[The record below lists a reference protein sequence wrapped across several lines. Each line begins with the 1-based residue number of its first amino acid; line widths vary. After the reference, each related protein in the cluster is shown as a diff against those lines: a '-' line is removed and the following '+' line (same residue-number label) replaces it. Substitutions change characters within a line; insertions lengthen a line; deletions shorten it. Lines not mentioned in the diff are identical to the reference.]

1 MPVPKLLERDEA
13 LRQLEAALREA
24 GGGEGRIALLSG
36 EAGIGKTSLVQRF
49 LATLGPRVH
58 VLKGGCDALFTPA
71 PLAPLHDM
79 ARQTGGKWAGGR
91 LLGLL
96 ESDAPRAR
104 LFASV
109 LDELRDTGKRTV
121 FVIEDIHWADEAT
134 LDLIRYLARRIAG
147 VAALLVFTWRDDE
160 VGPDHLL
167 RPVLGDLATS
177 SLTVR
182 IDLPRLTVGAVRD
195 LIAGRAFDASEV
207 HRLTAGNPFFTV
219 EVLSS
224 PARTLP
230 RSVRDAVLARAA
242 VLGPAGRD
250 AVDLAAV
257 IGRPH
262 LATLER
268 ILGPRAGGVSEG
280 LRAGLLEAAPGA
292 ALGAVGDSVAF
303 RHELVR
309 EVVLADLDSKRRHE
323 LSRLAFDELKRRHG
337 RGAEAAPDAALL
349 AYLADGAGDRAAVL
363 HYGPRAARD
372 AVAAGAHRAAAA
384 HYRRVLQAA
393 ERLPPAERARF
404 AEAYAEECGIV
415 DDNVEAAKA
424 RRQAVVLWQ
433 EAGDR
438 LKVGENLAELAAPLV
453 RSGENAAAE
462 EAVSRAVE
470 LLETLPPSRP
480 LAVAYRV
487 RAHLRMLDRDNA
499 VAIRWG
505 RKAISMA
512 CRLNDNATR
521 AAAENVAGSAMLVDG
536 NEDGRAHLE
545 RSKAIAEAAGLGAL
559 VANAWSNLGSC
570 YGEQYQFAKAE
581 RLLADGIAFAR
592 EREFEFAEHYM
603 GAWLALTRLYQG
615 RWNEAGDLA
624 GTLIASPA
632 LSAIARIMA
641 LVALGRVRARRGDP
655 GAAVALDEALEL
667 ASRTGTLQRLAPVH
681 AARAELAWLE
691 EDRDRARREADA
703 VYELAVRRRHRWHA
717 GELSF
722 WRWRAGEAVV
732 LPAWS
737 AAPFRQH
744 VAGDWRRAAR
754 SWEKLACP
762 FEQARAL
769 ADGDAAAQLAA
780 LETFDRLGA
789 APAAA
794 ALRQRMRRE
803 GRRHIP
809 RGPRASTRRNPH
821 GLTARELDILACLVE
836 GLSNRRIG
844 TRLHVSAKTVDHHV
858 SAVLSKLGASTRV
871 EAAAIARK
879 QQLLA
884 QDREDENA
892 R

>member
-1 MPVPKLLERDEA
+1 MPLPKLLERDEA
-13 LRQLEAALREA
+13 LHRLEVALNETVV
-24 GGGEGRIALLSG
+24 GEGRITLVSG
-36 EAGIGKTSLVQRF
+36 EAGIGKTSLVDRF
-49 LATLGPRVH
+49 LTTRSSKVRV
-58 VLKGGCDALFTPA
+58 LRGGCDALFTPA

-79 ARQTGGKWAGGR
+79 ARQAGGR

-109 LDELRDTGKRTV
+109 LDELRDRDTGKRTV
-121 FVIEDIHWADEAT
+121 FVMEDIHWADEAT
-134 LDLIRYLARRIAG
+134 LDLIRFLARRIAG
-147 VAALLVFTWRDDE
+147 AAAMLVFTWRDDE

-177 SLTVR
+177 RLAVR
-182 IDLPRLTVGAVRD
+182 IDLPRLTVGAVRT
-195 LIAGRAFDASEV
+195 LIAGRAFDAAEV

-224 PARTLP
+224 RARTLP

-242 VLGPAGRD
+242 VLGPSGRD

-257 IGRPH
+257 IGRPR

-268 ILGPRAGGVSEG
+268 ILGDRAGGVSEG
-280 LRAGLLEAAPGA
+280 LRAGLLEAAGE
-292 ALGAVGDSVAF
+292 SVAF

-309 EVVLADLDSKRRHE
+309 EVVLADLDPTRRRE
-323 LSRLAFDELKRRHG
+323 FSRLAFDDLKRRHG
-337 RGAEAAPDAALL
+337 RGREAAPDAALL

-372 AVAAGAHRAAAA
+372 AVAAGAHRAAAT

-393 ERLPPAERARF
+393 ESLPSAERACF

-415 DDNVEAAKA
+415 DDNAEAIKA
-424 RRQAVVLWQ
+424 RRQAVALWQ

-462 EAVSRAVE
+462 EAASRAVE

-505 RKAISMA
+505 RKAIGLA
-512 CRLNDNATR
+512 RRLKDDATR
-521 AAAENVAGSAMLVDG
+521 AAAENVVGSAMLVDG

-545 RSKAIAEAAGLGAL
+545 RSKAIAEAAGLGSL

-570 YGEQYQFAKAE
+570 YGEQYRFAEAE
-581 RLLADGIAFAR
+581 RLLADGIAYAR

-603 GAWLALTRLYQG
+603 NAWLALTRLYQG
-615 RWNEAGDLA
+615 RWNEAGELA
-624 GTLIASPA
+624 GALVASPS

-655 GAAVALDEALEL
+655 GAAVALDEALDL

-691 EDRDRARREADA
+691 DDGDRMRREADA

-717 GELSF
+717 AELSF

-754 SWEKLACP
+754 SWERLACP

-769 ADGDAAAQLAA
+769 ADGDGAAQLTA

-803 GRRHIP
+803 GRRRIP

-858 SAVLSKLGASTRV
+858 SAVLAKLGAATRV
-871 EAAAIARK
+871 EAAAIARSR
-879 QQLLA
+879 QLLTPA
-884 QDREDENA
+884 TME
-892 R
+892 